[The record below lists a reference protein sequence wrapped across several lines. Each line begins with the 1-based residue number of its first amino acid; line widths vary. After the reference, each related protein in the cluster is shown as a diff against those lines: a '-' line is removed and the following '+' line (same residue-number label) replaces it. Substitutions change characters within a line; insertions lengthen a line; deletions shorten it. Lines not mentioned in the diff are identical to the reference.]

1 MSRYIISASITRSA
15 ESPTLQITP
24 GSQIN
29 ILQGEHSQEILL
41 ALASVFENLP
51 RTSGGTAFVDAAMEW
66 QKGIIFH
73 IHSEGSAVSVN
84 RVKFLEY
91 CNIPISSLVKR
102 YHKKRF
108 LDARCSSYIF
118 DGNQISKELSL
129 FEALGV
135 FIRNNQDDRPLFLYH
150 FVQRLDQETDLRA
163 VLSMLAATGRQVFI
177 AIPYDYQKN
186 ALEDF
191 CYEKFDC
198 TY

>member
-66 QKGIIFH
+66 QRGIIFH
-73 IHSEGSAVSVN
+73 IHSDDSAVSVN
-84 RVKFLEY
+84 RVKFLD
-91 CNIPISSLVKR
+91 CGSIPVSSLVKG

-108 LDARCSSYIF
+108 EDAGYASCIF
-118 DGNQISKELSL
+118 DGNLISKDLSL
-129 FEALGV
+129 FEALRA
-135 FIRNNQDDRPLFLYH
+135 FIRINQDDRPLFLYH
-150 FVQRLDQETDLRA
+150 FAERLDQETDLHA
-163 VLSMLAATGRQVFI
+163 ALSMLATTGRQVFI
-177 AIPYDYQKN
+177 AIPYDYQQN

-191 CYEKFDC
+191 FFEKFDC